1 MIVWKGNTDIGKTVL
16 RSGDLRVLNPL
27 NDVVF
32 IFHADGLVIGSI
44 TLLFRAATL
53 YLLICHLIYLL

>member
-32 IFHADGLVIGSI
+32 IFHADGLVIGST
-44 TLLFRAATL
+44 TLLFRVATL
-53 YLLICHLIYLL
+53 Y